1 MTSEQFGSH
10 NRQLLLVCA
19 QLPQI
24 NGPTRCQQSWRLLT
38 IARRTHDVHLVA
50 LLEDGVQL
58 QQWRQAA
65 RRTQRLAL
73 IGRGLTSRRKRLL
86 RQIEAWTDREYD
98 AVICDDPTLWPAMD
112 NLPAQIR
119 TCDLRGSRS
128 RAQVIAADRLP
139 PDVMLMRDE
148 PDVER
153 WTDLLQ
159 PPRPQQV
166 MPLVMINPHLTLR
179 RAA

>member
-1 MTSEQFGSH
+1 MTTGQDGPR
-10 NRQLLLVCA
+10 NRHLLLVCA
-19 QLPQI
+19 QIPQI
-24 NGPTRCQQSWRLLT
+24 NGPSLNQQSWRLLA
-38 IARRTHDVHLVA
+38 IARRTHFVHLIA

-58 QQWRQAA
+58 QQWRQVA
-65 RRTQRLAL
+65 RRTRRLAL
-73 IGRGLTSRRKRLL
+73 IGRGLTSRRKRLM
-86 RQIEAWTDREYD
+86 RQIEAWTDHDYD
-98 AVICDDPTLWPAMD
+98 TVVCDDPTLWPAMD

-119 TCDLRGSRS
+119 TCDLRGARS
-128 RAQVIAADRLP
+128 RAQVLAAERLP

-153 WTDLLQ
+153 FIDLLQ

-166 MPLVMINPHLTLR
+166 LPRVMINPHLTLR